1 MGPDEIL
8 TLVLLVCAI
17 GGGGYWLSELRNH
30 IEDIRRELQCTDQIA
45 ADQGDELRKLKKRV
59 KKLRGK
65 GDGVPAE

>member
-8 TLVLLVCAI
+8 TLVLLVTAI

-30 IEDIRRELQCTDQIA
+30 IEDIRRELQRTDQIA

-65 GDGVPAE
+65 GDGVPSG